1 MTATEFDT
9 AVDAPATAGRGTA
22 EPAPADTSAPPAGP
36 VDTDVL
42 RTLLDGRF
50 AALREKARREFPA
63 DLFGPIDHL
72 STAEQRDLTLA
83 RLRVLAGL
91 GGHELG
97 FSSRHGGGDS
107 PGGQVSQ
114 FEVLGFGDA
123 SLMIKSGVQW
133 GLFGGAVQAL
143 GTERHHAELLPRL
156 LRLDLVGCFAMTE
169 TGHGS
174 DVASLGT
181 TATYDPATREFVVHT
196 PDESCRKDYIGGA
209 ARDAEVAVVF
219 AQLVTGGERQGV
231 HAFVVP
237 LRGPDGND
245 LPGIRRGDD
254 GRKAGLNGVDNGRLW
269 FDSVRV
275 PRTALLDRYAQVA
288 EDGTYSS
295 PIASK
300 NARFFTMLGALVKGR
315 VSISGGA
322 ISQTK
327 VALEIAL
334 RYALR
339 RTQFARPGT
348 RDGERGEEVVL
359 LDYLAHQRRLLI
371 PLATTYALS
380 FAQDELMGEMDDLLK
395 VQLAGGDPEPARQRA
410 FEAHAAGMKVAS
422 TWHAT
427 RTIQTCREACGGNG
441 YLSESRL
448 PQLKAD
454 TDVFTTFEGDNT
466 VLLQL
471 VAKSQLTAYAQQFSD
486 LDTLGTAR
494 FATRDFVTTLA
505 GRSPARSLVADVVEA
520 GRVPE
525 ELHDRAWQLRMIA
538 DRERHVVESLA
549 KRMRRA
555 RARSDADAFEAVDG
569 LQDHLLLAGRAHVD
583 RVVAEAFA
591 AAIARTED
599 PAVADLLG
607 EVFDLHALA
616 LLEAEKG
623 WYLEHRRMTTLRAK
637 AVTHAVNDLCRRL
650 RPRTEELLAGFG
662 IPRHWLASSLVPG
675 SPVAPEDAGALS

>member
-1 MTATEFDT
+1 M
-9 AVDAPATAGRGTA
+9 
-22 EPAPADTSAPPAGP
+22 
-36 VDTDVL
+36 DTDVL
-42 RTLLDGRF
+42 RAVLDGRF
-50 AALREKARREFPA
+50 ADVRERARREFPA

-72 STAEQRDLTLA
+72 GTAEQRALTTA
-83 RLRVLAGL
+83 RLRVLADL

-97 FSSRHGGGDS
+97 FSPRHGGGGS
-107 PGGQVSQ
+107 PGGHVAQ

-143 GTERHHAELLPRL
+143 GTERHHAELLPPL

-169 TGHGS
+169 SGHGS

-181 TATYDPATREFVVHT
+181 TATYDPAAREFVVHT

-209 ARDAEVAVVF
+209 ARDADVAVVF
-219 AQLVTGGERQGV
+219 AQLVTGGERRGV

-237 LRGPDGND
+237 LRGPDGAD
-245 LPGIRRGDD
+245 APGVRRDDD

-295 PIASK
+295 PIASA
-300 NARFFTMLGALVKGR
+300 NARFFTVLGALVKGR
-315 VSISGGA
+315 VSVSGGA

-327 VALEIAL
+327 VALEIAA

-339 RTQFARPGT
+339 RTQFARPTTGREPGA
-348 RDGERGEEVVL
+348 RDRRGEEVVL
-359 LDYLAHQRRLLI
+359 MDYLAHQRRLLV
-371 PLATTYALS
+371 PLAGTYALS
-380 FAQDELMGEMDDLLK
+380 FAQQELVDEMDDLLR
-395 VQLAGGDPEPARQRA
+395 VQLAGGDPDPARQRA
-410 FEAHAAGMKVAS
+410 FEAHAAGLKVAT

-427 RTIQTCREACGGNG
+427 RTIQTCREACGGAG
-441 YLSESRL
+441 YLSDSRL

-486 LDTLGTAR
+486 LDTLGTVR
-494 FATRDFVTTLA
+494 FATRGFVSALA

-520 GRVPE
+520 GRAPDD
-525 ELHDRAWQLRMIA
+525 LHDRGWQLRMLA
-538 DRERHVVESLA
+538 ERERHVVESLA
-549 KRMRRA
+549 RRV
-555 RARSDADAFEAVDG
+555 RKARSRPDQEAFEAVDG

-599 PAVADLLG
+599 PAVAALLG
-607 EVFDLHALA
+607 EVLDLHALA

-637 AVTHAVNDLCRRL
+637 ALTRAVNEQCRRL
-650 RPRTEELLAGFG
+650 RPRTEELLAGLG

-675 SPVAPEDAGALS
+675 STAPGTTSPGATA

>member
-1 MTATEFDT
+1 M
-9 AVDAPATAGRGTA
+9 
-22 EPAPADTSAPPAGP
+22 GP
-36 VDTDVL
+36 VDTGVL
-42 RTLLDGRF
+42 RTVLDGRS
-50 AALREKARREFPA
+50 AALRERARREFPA

-72 STAEQRDLTLA
+72 STAEQRDLTRA
-83 RLRVLAGL
+83 RLRVLAEM
-91 GGHELG
+91 GGHEAG
-97 FSSRHGGGDS
+97 FSSRYGGGDS
-107 PGGQVSQ
+107 PGAQVGQ

-143 GTERHHAELLPRL
+143 GTDRHHAELLPRL
-156 LRLDLVGCFAMTE
+156 LRLELVGCFAMTE

-181 TATYDPATREFVVHT
+181 TATYDPAAQEFVVHT
-196 PDESCRKDYIGGA
+196 PDVSCRKDYIGGA
-209 ARDAEVAVVF
+209 AEDAEVAVVF
-219 AQLVTGGERQGV
+219 AQLITGGTSHGV

-237 LRGPDGND
+237 LRGEDGND
-245 LPGIRRGDD
+245 LPGVRRFDD
-254 GRKAGLNGVDNGRLW
+254 GRKAGLNGVDNGRLE

-275 PRTALLDRYAQVA
+275 PRTALLDRYAHVA
-288 EDGTYSS
+288 PDGTYSS

-322 ISQTK
+322 IGQTK

-339 RTQFARPGT
+339 RKQFARPGT
-348 RDGERGEEVVL
+348 QEGERGEEVVL

-380 FAQDELMGEMDDLLK
+380 FAQDELLGEMDDLLR
-395 VQLAGGDPEPARQRA
+395 VQLAGGDPDPARQRA
-410 FEAHAAGMKVAS
+410 FEAHAAGMKVAA

-441 YLSESRL
+441 YLADSRL

-486 LDTLGTAR
+486 MDTLGMAR

-520 GRVPE
+520 GRVPDD
-525 ELHDRAWQLRMIA
+525 LHDRAWQLRMLA

-549 KRMRRA
+549 KRMRK
-555 RARSDADAFEAVDG
+555 ARSRSERDEFEAVDG
-569 LQDHLLLAGRAHVD
+569 LQDHLLLTGRAHVD

-599 PAVADLLG
+599 PAVAALLG
-607 EVFDLHALA
+607 EVLDLHVLA

-637 AVTHAVNDLCRRL
+637 AVTHAVNELCRRL
-650 RPRTEELLAGFG
+650 RPRTGELLEGLG

-675 SPVAPEDAGALS
+675 SLAHAPDGGTLS